1 MTDARP
7 ITILC
12 LASYEKGQEFM
23 RECKRQDC
31 RVLLLTSESIAQA
44 DWPRESVDEI
54 FLIPDEGKKKW
65 KLEDV
70 IKGVSYLAR
79 AERIDRI
86 VPLDDFDLETA
97 AALREHLRVPGMG
110 ETTTRYFRDKLAMR
124 VRASEAGIAVPE
136 FIHVLNYDRLRDF
149 MRRVS
154 PPWLIKPRFE
164 ASATG
169 IKKLNTPDEFWATA
183 EALGDRQ
190 SYYLLERYVP
200 GDIYHVD
207 SIVSE
212 KEILFAAAHKY
223 GSPPLDVAHEGGVF
237 TTATVL
243 HGSDDERAL
252 LEMNGRVLGAKNLM
266 RGVSHT
272 EFIKGREDGRF
283 YFLET
288 SARVGGA
295 NIVELVEAATG
306 INLWAE
312 WAKIEIARGE
322 REYELPPPGQ
332 DYAGL
337 LVSLARQQYPDTS
350 TYNDPEIAWRM
361 NKPYHAGL
369 IVRSPD
375 PARVAQLLGEYT
387 RRFYADFFA
396 RQPPAERPVN

>member
-12 LASYEKGQEFM
+12 LASYEKGQEFI
-23 RECKRQDC
+23 RECKRQEC
-31 RVLLLTSESIAQA
+31 RVLLLTSESIALA
-44 DWPRESVDEI
+44 DWPRESIDEI
-54 FLIPDEGKKKW
+54 FLMPDDNKKW

-79 AERIDRI
+79 RERIDRI

-97 AALREHLRVPGMG
+97 AALREHLRVPGLG
-110 ETTTRYFRDKLAMR
+110 ETSTRYFRDKLAMR

-149 MRRVS
+149 MRRV
-154 PPWLIKPRFE
+154 PAPWLLKPRFE

-169 IKKLNTPDEFWATA
+169 IKKLNTPDEFWAAA

-190 SYYLLERYVP
+190 SFYLLERYVP

-212 KEILFAAAHKY
+212 QEVVFAAAHKY

-237 TTATVL
+237 TTATVER
-243 HGSDDERAL
+243 GSADERAL
-252 LEMNGRVLGAKNLM
+252 LELNESVLGAKNLL

-295 NIVELVEAATG
+295 NIVELIEAATG

-322 REYELPPPGQ
+322 REYSLPPLGR

-337 LVSLARQQYPDTS
+337 IVSLARQQYPDTS
-350 TYNDPEIAWRM
+350 AYADPEVAWRM

-375 PARVAQLLGEYT
+375 PARVAQLLDEYT
-387 RRFYADFFA
+387 RRFYTDFSA
-396 RQPPAERPVN
+396 RQPLPDRPVS